1 MMWWNQKNNMKSY
14 RIIFFFLLIG
24 ADVFAQSSTDYFNR
38 AANEYVYKNEQI
50 ALNTIDTGLSKYP
63 NDKSLTNLKEKI
75 QKDKK
80 EQEQKQQQQEQ
91 QNQEDQ
97 QKKEEEQKQDQ
108 NQEQEQ
114 KEEQQKDQQDQEQS
128 EDDENAEQ
136 KDQSEQAKQEETEEE
151 GKEMEQPP
159 MSRSEKLE
167 NLNLTE
173 EKARMILEAMKN
185 NEIQYIQQNQRKATK
200 KPDSDKP
207 DW

>member
-1 MMWWNQKNNMKSY
+1 MWWNQKNKMKIY
-14 RIIFFFLLIG
+14 WIIFALLLIG
-24 ADVFAQSSTDYFNR
+24 TEVFAQNSSDYFNR

-50 ALNTIDTGLSKYP
+50 ALNTIDAGLSKFP
-63 NDKSLTNLKEKI
+63 NDKSLTNLKDKI

-80 EQEQKQQQQEQ
+80 EQEQKQQQQDQ
-91 QNQEDQ
+91 QDQEEQ

-114 KEEQQKDQQDQEQS
+114 KEDQQNQEQS
-128 EDDENAEQ
+128 EDDKNAEQ
-136 KDQSEQAKQEETEEE
+136 KEQSEQAKQEETDEE
-151 GKEMEQPP
+151 GKEMDQPP

-200 KPDSDKP
+200 KPDSNKP